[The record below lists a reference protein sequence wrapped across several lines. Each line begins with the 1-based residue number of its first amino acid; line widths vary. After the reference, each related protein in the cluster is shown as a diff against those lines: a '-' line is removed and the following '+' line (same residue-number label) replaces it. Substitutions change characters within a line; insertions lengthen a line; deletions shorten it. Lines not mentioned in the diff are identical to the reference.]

1 MLVFTAIVLIVVAL
15 VAGFMPKH
23 GMETLIFLMWG
34 GLALSVVVTFLRYL
48 VF

>member
-15 VAGFMPKH
+15 IAGFMPKH

-34 GLALSVVVTFLRYL
+34 GIGLSVLITFVRAL
-48 VF
+48 FF